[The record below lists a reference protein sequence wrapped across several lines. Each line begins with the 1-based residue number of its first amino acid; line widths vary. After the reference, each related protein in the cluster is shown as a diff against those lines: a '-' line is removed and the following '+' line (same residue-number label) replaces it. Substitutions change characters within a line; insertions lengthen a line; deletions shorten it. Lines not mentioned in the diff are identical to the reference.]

1 MSFFGSFRVA
11 RTENM
16 AFHMT
21 CGPDKGKYTNGRI
34 ILKRGKD
41 LTRPNVGNG
50 RKMEKGE
57 D

>member
-41 LTRPNVGNG
+41 LTLGF
-50 RKMEKGE
+50 KSAW
-57 D
+57 

>member
-21 CGPDKGKYTNGRI
+21 CGPDKGKYTNGRQTETD
-34 ILKRGKD
+34 RNEEG
-41 LTRPNVGNG
+41 G
-50 RKMEKGE
+50 RRDG
-57 D
+57 